1 MGANNADFQNHI
13 LVHRGVTGVSA
24 TQLLGSPRGVGKHWS
39 SDEFIADTF
48 ADPSSSGSGHKKGT
62 MISAYVHPDDVMTP
76 DEVASWN
83 DRRPRQW
90 IFKPEE
96 HEKEVPVRP
105 GSTVHV
111 VGTKTYTS
119 LDGDYK
125 EKKYKTPKQVKV

>member
-1 MGANNADFQNHI
+1 VGANNADFQNHI

-48 ADPSSSGSGHKKGT
+48 ADPSSSLRGDKKGV
-62 MISAYVHPDDVMTP
+62 MVSAYVHPDDVMTP
-76 DEVASWN
+76 EEVASWN
-83 DRRPRQW
+83 DRRPGQF
-90 IFKPEE
+90 IYKPEE
-96 HEKEVPVRP
+96 REKEVPIRP

-111 VGTKTYTS
+111 VSTKTYTS

-125 EKKYKTPKQVKV
+125 EKTYKTPKQVKV